1 VITAAGTVDA
11 GVDSARWRV
20 CNPLMNKITVRMTC
34 LAFTA
39 VSCGMAVA
47 DTHLYWGDTHLHTS
61 YSVDAYATGN
71 YVTDPDTAFRYARGL
86 PILHPVTREKI
97 RIERPLDF
105 LVVADHAEL
114 LQLQV
119 RLDEEDADMLA
130 TPTGKR
136 LAELHRQS
144 KRAVFGEVGKTNQ
157 GEGKDMLVD
166 LASDRILGDAWQ
178 RQIRFADNNNVPGK
192 FTALI
197 GWEWSSAPSWSNLH
211 RVVFTSA
218 DAATAARFLPFSSYR
233 SQKPEDLWAFLD
245 RTSRETGAQFV
256 AIPHNSNM
264 SDGRMFD
271 RVDSEGRPITAE
283 YARERVRWESVME
296 IAQTKGTSETDPSL
310 SPNDEF
316 AGFEVRNKLLVGT
329 PAKVT
334 GASFARTAL
343 LEGLAQQGRI
353 GVNPY
358 KFGIIGSTDSHNS
371 LSSAEEYNF
380 FGKLANQMITAQ
392 RPQDRSNFPIW
403 ELSAAGMAGVWASE
417 NTRRGIFEAFKR
429 KEVYGTS
436 GPRIALRVFGGFGF
450 RPDDARARDIAAIGY
465 RRGVAMGGDLTS
477 APRGRAPTFLVHAV
491 KDERSGNL
499 DRVQMIKGWVDAS
512 GEKHEKVYDIAW
524 SGARRPDAQGRLPP
538 VGNSVDLKA
547 ATYRNDIGAAQ
558 LATVWTDP
566 AFDPTLRAFYY
577 VRVLEIPTPRHSLYD
592 AVALGIDPAQ
602 TAAPTTLQERAWSS
616 PIWYTP

>member
-1 VITAAGTVDA
+1 MVLAMLAGAAA
-11 GVDSARWRV
+11 A
-20 CNPLMNKITVRMTC
+20 
-34 LAFTA
+34 
-39 VSCGMAVA
+39 A

-61 YSVDAYATGN
+61 YSVDAYATGD
-71 YVTDPDTAFRYARGL
+71 YLTDPDMAFRYARGL

-119 RLDEEDADMLA
+119 RLDEEDMDLLA
-130 TPTGKR
+130 TPTGKH
-136 LAELHRQS
+136 LAEVHKQN

-157 GEGKDMLVD
+157 GEGKEMLVD
-166 LASDRILGDAWQ
+166 LASDKILGEAWQ
-178 RQIRFADNNNVPGK
+178 RQVKFADANNDPGK
-192 FTALI
+192 FTAFI
-197 GWEWSSAPSWSNLH
+197 GWEWSSAPNWSNLH
-211 RVVFTSA
+211 RVVFTPA
-218 DAATAARFLPFSSYR
+218 NAATAGRFLPYSSFR
-233 SQKPEDLWAFLD
+233 SQRPEDLWAWLD
-245 RTSRETGAQFV
+245 KTSRETGAQFV

-271 RVDSEGRPITAE
+271 RVDSEGRPLTAE
-283 YARERVRWESVME
+283 YARERMRWETVME

-329 PAKVT
+329 AIQPKP
-334 GASFARTAL
+334 ASFARTAL
-343 LEGLAQQGRI
+343 LEGLAQQGSI

-371 LSSAEEYNF
+371 LTSTEEYNF
-380 FGKLANQMITAQ
+380 FGKLASQMNTLQ
-392 RPQDRSNFPIW
+392 RPQDRSNFAIW
-403 ELSAAGMAGVWASE
+403 ELSAAGLAGVWAQE
-417 NTRRGIFEAFKR
+417 NTRQSIFDAFRR

-450 RPDDARARDIAAIGY
+450 RAADARAVDIAAVGY
-465 RRGVAMGGDLTS
+465 RRGVPMGGDLS
-477 APRGRAPTFLVHAV
+477 AAPRGKAPSFLVHAV

-499 DRVQMIKGWVDAS
+499 DRLQMIKGWVDAA
-512 GEKHEKVYDIAW
+512 GARHEKVYDIAW
-524 SGARRPDAQGRLPP
+524 SGDRKMVQGRLPA
-538 VGNSVDLKA
+538 VGNTVDVKTA
-547 ATYRNDIGAAQ
+547 RYANSIGASQ

-566 AFDPTLRAFYY
+566 DFDPRLRAFYY

-592 AVALGIDPAQ
+592 AIALGIDPAV
-602 TAAPTTLQERAWSS
+602 TKAPLTLQERAWSS

>member
-1 VITAAGTVDA
+1 MKQTPGLICIVAIAVLPCA
-11 GVDSARWRV
+11 SA
-20 CNPLMNKITVRMTC
+20 
-34 LAFTA
+34 LA
-39 VSCGMAVA
+39 A

-71 YVTDPDTAFRYARGL
+71 YVTDPDSAFRYARGL

-119 RLDEEDADMLA
+119 RLDEEDPDMLA

-136 LAELHRQS
+136 LAELHKQS

-157 GEGKDMLVD
+157 GEGKEMLVD

-178 RQIRFADNNNVPGK
+178 RQVKFADDNNVPGK

-197 GWEWSSAPSWSNLH
+197 GWEWSSAPNWSNLH

-218 DAATAARFLPFSSYR
+218 DGATARRFLPFSSYR
-233 SQKPEDLWAFLD
+233 SQRPEDLWAFLD
-245 RTSRETGAQFV
+245 KTGRETGAQFV

-271 RVDSEGRPITAE
+271 RVDSDGRPITSE
-283 YARERVRWESVME
+283 YARERIRWESVME
-296 IAQTKGTSETDPSL
+296 ISQTKGTSETDPAL

-329 PAKVT
+329 PAKAT
-334 GASFARTAL
+334 TASFARTAL
-343 LEGLAQQGRI
+343 LEGLVQEARI

-358 KFGIIGSTDSHNS
+358 KFGVIGSTDSHNS
-371 LSSAEEYNF
+371 LSSTEEYNF

-392 RPQDRSNFPIW
+392 RPQDRSNFSIW
-403 ELSAAGMAGVWASE
+403 ELSAAGMAGVWATE
-417 NTRRGIFEAFKR
+417 NTRQGIFEAFKR

-450 RPDDARARDIAAIGY
+450 RPVDAKAGDIAGVGY
-465 RRGVAMGGDLTS
+465 ARGVPMGSDLTA
-477 APRGRAPTFLVHAV
+477 APKGKAPAFLVHAV

-499 DRVQMIKGWVDAS
+499 DRLQMIKGWVDVA
-512 GEKHEKVYDIAW
+512 GARHEKVYDIAW
-524 SGARRPDAQGRLPP
+524 AGSRRPDAGGRLPP
-538 VGNSVDLKA
+538 VGNTVDVKT
-547 ATYRNDIGAAQ
+547 ATFRNDIGVAQ

-566 AFDPTLRAFYY
+566 DFDPRQRAFYY

-592 AVALGIDPAQ
+592 AVALGMDPAQ
-602 TAAPTTLQERAWSS
+602 TKAPLTIQERAWSS

>member
-1 VITAAGTVDA
+1 MNQIIGRAVCAALALASMV
-11 GVDSARWRV
+11 SA
-20 CNPLMNKITVRMTC
+20 
-34 LAFTA
+34 ASA
-39 VSCGMAVA
+39 A

-71 YVTDPDTAFRYARGL
+71 YLTDPDVAFRYARGL

-119 RLDEEDADMLA
+119 RLDEEDMDLLA
-130 TPTGKR
+130 TPTGKH
-136 LAELHRQS
+136 LAEIHKQN

-157 GEGKDMLVD
+157 GEGKEMLVD
-166 LASDRILGDAWQ
+166 LASDKILGEAWQ
-178 RQIRFADNNNVPGK
+178 RQVKFADANNEPGK

-197 GWEWSSAPSWSNLH
+197 GWEWSSAPNWSNLH

-218 DAATAARFLPFSSYR
+218 NAATASRFLPYSSYR
-233 SQKPEDLWAFLD
+233 SQRPEDLWAWLD
-245 RTSRETGAQFV
+245 KTSRETGAQFV

-271 RVDSEGRPITAE
+271 RVDSDGRPLTAE
-283 YARERVRWESVME
+283 YARERIRWETVME

-316 AGFEVRNKLLVGT
+316 AGFEVRNKLLLGT
-329 PAKVT
+329 PIQAKP
-334 GASFARTAL
+334 ASFARTAL
-343 LEGLAQQGRI
+343 LEGLVQEGSI

-371 LSSAEEYNF
+371 LTSTEEYNF
-380 FGKLANQMITAQ
+380 FGKLASQMNTSQ
-392 RPQDRSNFPIW
+392 RPQDRSNFAIW
-403 ELSAAGMAGVWASE
+403 ELSAAGLAGVWAKE
-417 NTRRGIFEAFKR
+417 NTRQGILEAFKR

-450 RPDDARARDIAAIGY
+450 AAADAKAVDIAGVGY
-465 RRGVAMGGDLTS
+465 RRGVPMGGDLS
-477 APRGRAPTFLVHAV
+477 AAPHGKAPSFLVHAA

-499 DRVQMIKGWVDAS
+499 DRVQIIKGWVDAR
-512 GEKHEKVYDIAW
+512 GTRREKVYDVVW
-524 SGARRPDAQGRLPP
+524 SGNRKPDAQGRLPP
-538 VGNSVDLKA
+538 VGNTVDVKTA
-547 ATYRNDIGAAQ
+547 RYTNSIGAAQ
-558 LATVWTDP
+558 LAAVWTDP
-566 AFDPTLRAFYY
+566 DFDPKLRAFYY
-577 VRVLEIPTPRHSLYD
+577 ARVLEIPTPRHSLYD
-592 AVALGIDPAQ
+592 AIALRIDPA
-602 TAAPTTLQERAWSS
+602 TTKAPLTLQERAWSS

>member
-1 VITAAGTVDA
+1 MKRHVGWEGCAAIALAMLASA
-11 GVDSARWRV
+11 GA
-20 CNPLMNKITVRMTC
+20 
-34 LAFTA
+34 AA
-39 VSCGMAVA
+39 E
-47 DTHLYWGDTHLHTS
+47 THLYWGDTHLHTS
-61 YSVDAYATGN
+61 YSVDAYATGD
-71 YVTDPDTAFRYARGL
+71 YLTDPDMAFRYARGL

-119 RLDEEDADMLA
+119 RLDEEDMDLLA
-130 TPTGKR
+130 TPTGRR
-136 LAELHRQS
+136 LAELHKQG

-157 GEGKDMLVD
+157 GEGKEMLVD
-166 LASDRILGDAWQ
+166 LASDKILGEAWQ
-178 RQIRFADNNNVPGK
+178 RQVKFADANNDPGK
-192 FTALI
+192 FTAFI
-197 GWEWSSAPSWSNLH
+197 GWEWSSAPNWSNLH
-211 RVVFTSA
+211 RVVFTPA
-218 DAATAARFLPFSSYR
+218 DAATAGRFLPYSSFR
-233 SQKPEDLWAFLD
+233 SQRPEDLWAWLD
-245 RTSRETGAQFV
+245 KTSRETGAQFV

-271 RVDSEGRPITAE
+271 RVDSDGRPLTAE
-283 YARERVRWESVME
+283 YARERMRWETVME

-329 PAKVT
+329 AIEPKT
-334 GASFARTAL
+334 ASFARTAL
-343 LEGLAQQGRI
+343 LEGLAQQGGI

-371 LSSAEEYNF
+371 LTSTEEYNF
-380 FGKLANQMITAQ
+380 FGKLASQMNTSQ
-392 RPQDRSNFPIW
+392 RPQDRSNFAIW
-403 ELSAAGMAGVWASE
+403 ELSAAGLAGVWAQQ
-417 NTRRGIFEAFKR
+417 NTRQSIFDAFRR

-450 RPDDARARDIAAIGY
+450 RAADARAVDIAAVGY
-465 RRGVAMGGDLTS
+465 RRGVPMGGDLS
-477 APRGRAPTFLVHAV
+477 AAPRGRAPSFLVHAV

-499 DRVQMIKGWVDAS
+499 DRLQMIKGWVDAA
-512 GEKHEKVYDIAW
+512 GAKHEKVYDIAW
-524 SGARRPDAQGRLPP
+524 SGDRKMAQGRLAP
-538 VGNSVDLKA
+538 VGNTVDVKTA
-547 ATYRNDIGAAQ
+547 RYTNSIGSTQ

-566 AFDPTLRAFYY
+566 DFDPKLRAFYY

-592 AVALGIDPAQ
+592 AIALGIDPAV
-602 TAAPTTLQERAWSS
+602 TKAPLTLQERAWSS

>member
-1 VITAAGTVDA
+1 MNKSVVSLGIFALSALPGLAATAA
-11 GVDSARWRV
+11 
-20 CNPLMNKITVRMTC
+20 
-34 LAFTA
+34 
-39 VSCGMAVA
+39 
-47 DTHLYWGDTHLHTS
+47 DTNLYWGDTHLHTS

-119 RLDEEDADMLA
+119 RLDEEDPELMA

-157 GEGKDMLVD
+157 GEGKEMLVD

-178 RQIRFADNNNVPGK
+178 RQVKFADDNNVPGK

-197 GWEWSSAPSWSNLH
+197 GWEWSSAPNWSNLH

-218 DAATAARFLPFSSYR
+218 DGAIARRFLPFSSYR
-233 SQKPEDLWAFLD
+233 SQRPEDLWAFLD
-245 RTSRETGAQFV
+245 KTSRETGAQFV

-271 RVDSEGRPITAE
+271 RVDSDGRPITAE
-283 YARERVRWESVME
+283 YARERIRWESVME
-296 IAQTKGTSETDPSL
+296 IAQTKGTSETDPAM

-329 PAKVT
+329 PAKAT
-334 GASFARTAL
+334 AASFARTAL
-343 LEGLAQQGRI
+343 LEGLVQQGSI

-371 LSSAEEYNF
+371 LTSTEEYNF
-380 FGKLANQMITAQ
+380 FGKLGSQMITAQ
-392 RPQDRSNFPIW
+392 RPQDRGNFSIW
-403 ELSAAGMAGVWASE
+403 ELSAAGMAGVWARQ
-417 NTRRGIFEAFKR
+417 NTRQDIFEAFRR

-436 GPRIALRVFGGFGF
+436 GPRISLRFFGGFGF
-450 RPDDARARDIAAIGY
+450 RAADAKAVDIAAVGY
-465 RRGVAMGGDLTS
+465 RRGVPMGGDLTA
-477 APRGRAPTFLVHAV
+477 APPGRAPGFLVHAV

-499 DRVQMIKGWVDAS
+499 DRVQMIKGWVDAA
-512 GEKHEKVYDIAW
+512 GARHEKIFDIAW
-524 SGARRPDAQGRLPP
+524 SGDRRQDAQGRLPQ
-538 VGNSVDLKA
+538 VGNTVDA
-547 ATYRNDIGAAQ
+547 RTATYRNDIGSAQ

-566 AFDPTLRAFYY
+566 EFDPKLRAFYY
-577 VRVLEIPTPRHSLYD
+577 VRVLEIPTPRHSLHD
-592 AVALGIDPAQ
+592 AVALGIDPVE
-602 TAAPTTLQERAWSS
+602 TKMPLTLQERAWSS
-616 PIWYTP
+616 PIWYSP